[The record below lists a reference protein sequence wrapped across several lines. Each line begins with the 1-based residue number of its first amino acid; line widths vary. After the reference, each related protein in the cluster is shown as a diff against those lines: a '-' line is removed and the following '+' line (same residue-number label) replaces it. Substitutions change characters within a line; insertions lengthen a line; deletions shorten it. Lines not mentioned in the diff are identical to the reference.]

1 MHDIYSLPDMTP
13 ITKSY
18 AVYFVTLDR
27 IVLKFTYN
35 QRLIQLSISVL
46 HYDTRIRSN
55 QKEK

>member
-1 MHDIYSLPDMTP
+1 MHDIYSSPDMTP

-18 AVYFVTLDR
+18 AVYFFTLDR

-35 QRLIQLSISVL
+35 QQFIQLSISVL
-46 HYDTRIRSN
+46 HYDTQIRSN